1 MKKSGKQQ
9 TKADGVRW
17 VFDPMS
23 FEVFPVDKHGRCVGK
38 QERVSTIQ
46 EAHDICEAR
55 NAKVEHGTDNV

>member
-1 MKKSGKQQ
+1 
-9 TKADGVRW
+9 
-17 VFDPMS
+17 MS